1 MKLPSIS
8 KGNPLCFFP
17 FPVTYIHTL
26 LYQLYYTTSGA
37 LSIIIKNKVVKFIN
51 EMFLQHSSIQN
62 ISEETCNN
70 EECVKIQSYKRGEKI
85 KED

>member
-1 MKLPSIS
+1 ML
-8 KGNPLCFFP
+8 FP
-17 FPVTYIHTL
+17 HFLSHIYTQ
-26 LYQLYYTTSGA
+26 LYQLFYTTSGA

-70 EECVKIQSYKRGEKI
+70 EECVKIQSYKRGKKLKKI
-85 KED
+85 RKA

>member
-1 MKLPSIS
+1 ML
-8 KGNPLCFFP
+8 FP
-17 FPVTYIHTL
+17 HFLSHIYTQ
-26 LYQLYYTTSGA
+26 LYQLFYTTSGA

-70 EECVKIQSYKRGEKI
+70 EECVKIHSYKRGEKI

>member
-1 MKLPSIS
+1 ML
-8 KGNPLCFFP
+8 FP
-17 FPVTYIHTL
+17 HFLSHIYTQ
-26 LYQLYYTTSGA
+26 LYQLFYTT
-37 LSIIIKNKVVKFIN
+37 IIIKNKVVKFIN

>member
-1 MKLPSIS
+1 ML
-8 KGNPLCFFP
+8 FP
-17 FPVTYIHTL
+17 HFLSHIYTQ
-26 LYQLYYTTSGA
+26 LYQLFYTTSGA

-70 EECVKIQSYKRGEKI
+70 EECVKIQSYKRGGKN
-85 KED
+85 

>member
-1 MKLPSIS
+1 ML
-8 KGNPLCFFP
+8 FP
-17 FPVTYIHTL
+17 HFLSHIYTQ
-26 LYQLYYTTSGA
+26 LYQLFYTTSGA

-70 EECVKIQSYKRGEKI
+70 EECVKIQSHKRGEKI